1 MVGRFLRL
9 FLAMLVCQV
18 VILGLGFFLV
28 AAMFVSR
35 EGGAPVVHPHSTL
48 WLQISGDVV
57 EYNTLPTVPFLND
70 PAPSQT
76 ALIEALDHA
85 TQDKHIES
93 ALVDLD
99 FAALGWGMAEE
110 LRAAIARFRAAGKP
124 VFAFGPVLDEG
135 SYYVAAACD
144 SIYLPPQGKLALNG
158 LAMEALYYKGL
169 MDKVGVHANFH
180 RIGAFKSA
188 VEEYTRDKMSEPA
201 RRNAG
206 WLLDDLWG
214 EFRDTVAR
222 DRKLGPGAIDEIIAL
237 GTLQPEEAIDAK
249 LIDDVRYRQDLEDS
263 FRDENGD
270 SRLVTVSEY
279 AKATKSS
286 ARGGPAIAVVHTAGF
301 ILSGKNGYNPSVGT
315 TLGDESVL
323 RDLQDAIDDDDVK
336 AIVLRIDSPG
346 GEVMASDNIGNAVAR
361 AMEEK
366 PVVVSMVD
374 VAASGGY
381 MMAYRASRIVAL
393 PNTITG
399 SIGSFTGKFNL
410 HGLYSK
416 LGLTKE
422 FVTRGSYPLI
432 DSDYSD
438 WSASEESLI
447 VRQHW
452 EDYGAWIDDIATS
465 RKMES
470 AAVDSV
476 ARGRVWTGR
485 QALDRKL
492 VDELGDLRHAVEIA
506 STLADLPRDAK
517 PRLVHY
523 PKPMG
528 LFDVIEDR
536 SELLSAA
543 AAHWARGA
551 LLPKGASFSVLD
563 MHIAH

>member
-1 MVGRFLRL
+1 
-9 FLAMLVCQV
+9 
-18 VILGLGFFLV
+18 
-28 AAMFVSR
+28 
-35 EGGAPVVHPHSTL
+35 
-48 WLQISGDVV
+48 
-57 EYNTLPTVPFLND
+57 
-70 PAPSQT
+70 
-76 ALIEALDHA
+76 
-85 TQDKHIES
+85 
-93 ALVDLD
+93 
-99 FAALGWGMAEE
+99 
-110 LRAAIARFRAAGKP
+110 
-124 VFAFGPVLDEG
+124 
-135 SYYVAAACD
+135 
-144 SIYLPPQGKLALNG
+144 
-158 LAMEALYYKGL
+158 
-169 MDKVGVHANFH
+169 
-180 RIGAFKSA
+180 
-188 VEEYTRDKMSEPA
+188 
-201 RRNAG
+201 
-206 WLLDDLWG
+206 
-214 EFRDTVAR
+214 
-222 DRKLGPGAIDEIIAL
+222 
-237 GTLQPEEAIDAK
+237 
-249 LIDDVRYRQDLEDS
+249 
-263 FRDENGD
+263 
-270 SRLVTVSEY
+270 
-279 AKATKSS
+279 
-286 ARGGPAIAVVHTAGF
+286 VHTAGF
-301 ILSGKNGYNPSVGT
+301 ILSGKNGFNPSVGT

-346 GEVMASDNIGNAVAR
+346 GEVLASDTIGNAVER
-361 AMEEK
+361 ATEEK

-381 MMAYRASRIVAL
+381 MMAYRASRIIAL

-438 WSASEESLI
+438 WSADEESLI

-452 EDYGAWIDDIATS
+452 EDYDAWIDDIAAT

-492 VDELGDLRHAVEIA
+492 VDELGDLRHAVEVA

-528 LFDVIEDR
+528 LLDVIQER
-536 SELLSAA
+536 SDLLSAA

-551 LLPKGASFSVLD
+551 LLPKGSRFSVLD